1 MRLVQAILIFGLSLA
16 AALAG
21 LDAYLQW
28 AEIQTP
34 METRIDPRL
43 GPTYI
48 PHKRISR
55 FNEGFFLGAANTYGY
70 MGPAVPPRR
79 EDGERRILV
88 LGDSFVLGH
97 TVLDRHHFCRTLER
111 DLSAATGEP
120 VRALNFGKADFN
132 FWNMYQY
139 FLSFAGSFDH
149 DLALFF
155 VGESDLIPTGQTAGG
170 LYPLVKLQGDS
181 VVVDTSFR
189 HSGSYRF
196 YKTIEPVFTR
206 SAVLRLIFNTY
217 KMVLRHE
224 LSGVLLDKLAPAR
237 PAPSP
242 RASPAARRR
251 EMPELSRVIL
261 REMARDPRNVLVVAK
276 DLAPGLSEEVTAA
289 GLPTLNLAA
298 CLDSLQAAG
307 VDPYYWPV
315 TRMRGHWNH
324 ATHPVV
330 GHYLARQLLAMGL
343 VWPEGPSAASA
354 PAATAKTT
362 PLSVA
367 PR

>member
-1 MRLVQAILIFGLSLA
+1 MRRVKAILIFGLSLV

-55 FNEGFFLGAANTYGY
+55 FNEGFYLGAANAYGY
-70 MGPAVPPRR
+70 MGPAAAPRR
-79 EDGERRILV
+79 EGRERRILL

-97 TVLDRHHFCRTLER
+97 TVLDRHHFARTLER
-111 DLSAATGEP
+111 ELAAATGQP

-170 LYPLVKLQGDS
+170 LYPLVRLQGDS

-189 HSGSYRF
+189 NGGSYRF
-196 YKTIEPVFTR
+196 YKAIEPVFTR

-217 KMVLRHE
+217 KMIRRHE
-224 LSGVLLDKLAPAR
+224 LAGVLFDKLAPAR

-242 RASPAARRR
+242 LAPATVRRR

-276 DLAPGLSEEVTAA
+276 DLAPGLPEEVAAA

-298 CLDSLQAAG
+298 CLDSLQTAG
-307 VDPYYWPV
+307 VDPYFWPV

-324 ATHPVV
+324 ATHPVI
-330 GHYLARQLLAMGL
+330 GRHLARELLAKGL
-343 VWPEGPSAASA
+343 VWPETAST
-354 PAATAKTT
+354 PAGATP
-362 PLSVA
+362 PLSA
-367 PR
+367 DPR